1 MTGVSP
7 RRSMQFLAACAR
19 KTSFLYKSQNLDG
32 NNVESPPIHADCIK
46 LQAANSQLDTQSGSV
61 AEKLANCSRLIASS
75 RSLQACE
82 IVDPKILAFVVLSLV
97 SNKRARLDWRTI
109 WINFS
114 IVATWIAFGKLKT
127 TQAQRHPRDATH
139 KTRMGGSPF
148 GMP

>member
-1 MTGVSP
+1 M
-7 RRSMQFLAACAR
+7 RAQYKF
-19 KTSFLYKSQNLDG
+19 FLYKSQNFVRND
-32 NNVESPPIHADCIK
+32 VESSSIHADCRK
-46 LQAANSQLDTQSGSV
+46 LQSANSQLDTQSGSV

-139 KTRMGGSPF
+139 KTRMGGSPV